1 MTKPRARDLG
11 IPFEGVPGTHNAITD
26 VDGVEVGY
34 TTLIAGEAVRTGVT
48 ILHPRGKDSHLPV
61 FAGWHALNGNGE
73 MTGTA
78 WIEEGGFIEGAIG
91 LTNTHS
97 VGIVRDTIIA
107 WEVAHQALVQR
118 WSMPVVAETA
128 DGWLNDMNGF
138 HVKPE
143 HALSALDEA
152 RGGPVEEGNVGGGTG
167 MVCFGFK
174 GGTGTASRLLPEP
187 AGAYTV
193 GALVQANYG
202 RRGELIIA
210 GVPVGKHMLE
220 YAPFAPHQPHDG
232 QGSLVAVIATDA
244 PLLPHQLRRLAR
256 RGALGMARTGGMA
269 SNSSGDLFV
278 AFSTANPDAGG
289 HGPLVTLTDVPN
301 ERMDPLLHAATYAVE
316 EAIINAL
323 VGAET
328 MTGRQGL
335 TAAALPHHELQ
346 DVLGHHGRLEG

>member
-1 MTKPRARDLG
+1 MQKPRARDLG
-11 IPFEGVPGTHNAITD
+11 IPFEGDPATHNAITD

-48 ILHPRGKDSHLPV
+48 IIHPRGKASHAPV

-97 VGIVRDTIIA
+97 VGIVRDSIIA
-107 WEVAHQALVQR
+107 WEVEHQALVQR

-138 HVKPE
+138 HVQAG
-143 HALSALDEA
+143 HTRSALDEA
-152 RGGPVEEGNVGGGTG
+152 RGGPLAEGNVGGGTG

-174 GGTGTASRLLPEP
+174 GGTGTASRRLPDS
-187 AGAYTV
+187 AGGYTV

-202 RRGELIIA
+202 RRAELMIA
-210 GVPVGKHMLE
+210 GVPAGKHLLE
-220 YAPFAPHQPHDG
+220 YAPFAPHQPHEG

-244 PLLPHQLRRLAR
+244 PLLPHQLKRLAR
-256 RGALGMARTGGMA
+256 RGGLGMARTGGMA

-278 AFSTANPDAGG
+278 AFSTANPDAGS
-289 HGPLVTLTDVPN
+289 HSPLVNLTAVPN
-301 ERMDPLLHAATYAVE
+301 ERMDPLMHAATYAVE
-316 EAIINAL
+316 EAILNAL
-323 VGAET
+323 MAAET
-328 MTGRQGL
+328 MTGRAGL
-335 TAAALPHHELQ
+335 TAAAMPHTEVQDILRRYQRLQ
-346 DVLGHHGRLEG
+346 A